1 MSDELEAQALRF
13 ARDVHPH
20 TAHLV
25 RTRDWLD
32 EIAAGARPAMR
43 IAALLHDIER
53 AYPDPDSPFLSGR
66 DWQLEPYVDYHQ
78 GRCARLLRMWL
89 REHGADAAFTAD
101 AVALVAVHERGGW
114 PDADLI
120 QAADSLSFI
129 ETMGPLVRA
138 WIADGTTTR
147 EGGLAKVRSMW
158 DRIQVPLARERGSE
172 LYERTMAECERA

>member
-1 MSDELEAQALRF
+1 MSDELLAEAMLF
-13 ARDVHPH
+13 AQEDHPH

-25 RTRDWLD
+25 RTLDWLD
-32 EIAAGARPAMR
+32 EIAPGRRPAMR

-78 GRCARLLRMWL
+78 GRSARLLTVWL
-89 REHGADAAFTAD
+89 REHAADAAFTAD

-158 DRIQVPLARERGSE
+158 DRIQVPLACERGRE
-172 LYERTMAECERA
+172 LYERTLAECERA

>member
-1 MSDELEAQALRF
+1 MSDALEAQALRF
-13 ARDVHPH
+13 ATEDHPH

-25 RTRDWLD
+25 RTLAWLD
-32 EIAAGARPAMR
+32 ELAPGSRPAMR

-53 AYPDPDSPFLSGR
+53 ANPDPASSFVSGR
-66 DWQLEPYVDYHQ
+66 DWMLEPYVDYHQ
-78 GRCARLLRMWL
+78 GRCARLLTVWL

-129 ETMGPLVRA
+129 ETMGPLVRS

-147 EGGLAKVRSMW
+147 ESGLAKVRSMW
-158 DRIQVPLARERGSE
+158 DRIRVPLAHERGRE